1 MKNCLIVRLS
11 LELNAD
17 TVATHMQTQWPGY
30 SWPAYVSLKEHQRCW
45 QSLARYCRYSTS
57 ALHHISWSKA
67 IMILKKWSPSSCTTF
82 ITYSLHL
89 SNCTTLMRRQMPN
102 LTQHIIDNQHLSSV
116 ELQFSDIHDCLIVV
130 DHWIGMSCPSWQWHR
145 TGWYSWS
152 PLQTLQVAPLW
163 CDSDLG
169 CCSRA
174 VVILKLR
181 WNFAF
186 TRSLVVPR
194 DQDTHC
200 ISVQ

>member
-130 DHWIGMSCPSWQWHR
+130 DHWFGMSCPSWQWHR
-145 TGWYSWS
+145 TTVGHNFKPY
-152 PLQTLQVAPLW
+152 
-163 CDSDLG
+163 
-169 CCSRA
+169 
-174 VVILKLR
+174 R
-181 WNFAF
+181 WHCG
-186 TRSLVVPR
+186 SLVMWPGMLFKSSSHIKAEVKF
-194 DQDTHC
+194 C
-200 ISVQ
+200 LY